1 MVFIKDVNEKVI
13 LKRILESKDYL
24 HDKAIMILIGE
35 KSKINITQLIEY
47 LNVAGI
53 SFFGGIFPGLIY
65 KNKLFYEGAIILPV
79 PVLTR
84 PYLIDMTK
92 GLEFEIPKDWVDFKE
107 ENDTNKT
114 AVIFVDGLY
123 PNLDSFLSELY
134 RYFGFTIN
142 YIGGGAGTVQFKP
155 QPCVFTNDGF
165 LQNAAVICFLDL
177 KIRLAV
183 GHGWEEFAGPI
194 VATKTENNRI
204 IELNWENALE
214 VYKNIIEEDCSK
226 KVTQEN
232 FFEIAKEYPL
242 GVLRNNSNCIVRD
255 ILLISPEGH
264 LVCAGEVKENS
275 VLVVLK
281 GSKDSL
287 LDAGYQILQDLSGL
301 ESKKIITGLILNCI
315 SRVLYLGSEY
325 DRELKIID
333 QSFPD
338 LPGAFTIGEISSS
351 GDGFLEF
358 YNKTLVVGV
367 LYE

>member
-1 MVFIKDVNEKVI
+1 M
-13 LKRILESKDYL
+13 
-24 HDKAIMILIGE
+24 
-35 KSKINITQLIEY
+35 
-47 LNVAGI
+47 
-53 SFFGGIFPGLIY
+53 
-65 KNKLFYEGAIILPV
+65 
-79 PVLTR
+79 
-84 PYLIDMTK
+84 
-92 GLEFEIPKDWVDFKE
+92 
-107 ENDTNKT
+107 
-114 AVIFVDGLY
+114 
-123 PNLDSFLSELY
+123 
-134 RYFGFTIN
+134 
-142 YIGGGAGTVQFKP
+142 
-155 QPCVFTNDGF
+155 
-165 LQNAAVICFLDL
+165 
-177 KIRLAV
+177 
-183 GHGWEEFAGPI
+183 
-194 VATKTENNRI
+194 
-204 IELNWENALE
+204 
-214 VYKNIIEEDCSK
+214 
-226 KVTQEN
+226 
-232 FFEIAKEYPL
+232 
-242 GVLRNNSNCIVRD
+242 RD
-255 ILLISPEGH
+255 ILLISPGH